1 MIYEFQ
7 LRTGREEI
15 VPIRDQLLEAV
26 EQSGVKNG
34 TALIYCPHTTAAI
47 TINENGDPDV
57 RRDLVT
63 AVERYF
69 PDLAEYRHFEGNS
82 AAHLKSSLFGVSET
96 VLIVD
101 GRPLLGTW
109 QSPYFCEFDGPR
121 TRRFYIKITAD

>member
-1 MIYEFQ
+1 MIYEFP
-7 LRTGREEI
+7 LRTGQEEI

-63 AVERYF
+63 AVERFF

-82 AAHLKSSLFGVSET
+82 AAHFEVFA
-96 VLIVD
+96 V
-101 GRPLLGTW
+101 
-109 QSPYFCEFDGPR
+109 
-121 TRRFYIKITAD
+121 RRE